1 MKVLIVGASLF
12 LIAAPAFPASV
23 FRCVDQSG
31 HVTFSQQ
38 GCPETQHQQRQQT
51 ANPTPGSGKAVLMAP
66 PRSKSDAARSGN
78 AGLAIV
84 AEKDDG
90 CGNRVNGSARRSAII
105 SKQIRT
111 GMTRRDVESAL
122 GRPENVTSNNG
133 RDRLRFRDSSGQVR
147 TVSFDEHGCVQ
158 GKR

>member
-1 MKVLIVGASLF
+1 MKALIIGASLL
-12 LIAAPAFPASV
+12 LIATPAFPASV

-38 GCPETQHQQRQQT
+38 GCPETQHQQRQHT
-51 ANPTPGSGKAVLMAP
+51 ANPTPGSGKAVQMAS
-66 PRSKSDAARSGN
+66 PRSKSDAGRSTN

-90 CGNRVNGSARRSAII
+90 CGNRVSGSERRSAII

-111 GMTRRDVESAL
+111 GMTRRDVEGAL
-122 GRPENVTSNNG
+122 GRPENITSSNG
-133 RDRLRFRDSSGQVR
+133 RDRLRFRDGKGQVR
-147 TVSFDEHGCVQ
+147 TVSFDEHGCVL